1 MITWEDANLT
11 QNAGVDI
18 SYELMFVIIM
28 IMITKKN
35 WMRVKLNWTKDMP
48 WEMSSWFLLLAEQD
62 WFSFSAGSQR
72 RFGGSGRGGGSSKH
86 EKHD

>member
-35 WMRVKLNWTKDMP
+35 WMRVKLN
-48 WEMSSWFLLLAEQD
+48 
-62 WFSFSAGSQR
+62 
-72 RFGGSGRGGGSSKH
+72 
-86 EKHD
+86 